1 MTIQGEGAYPRL
13 HPARLTL
20 AIAAVLVAILALHYA
35 GVGPAWPAWAEHL
48 YEALEVIAPPA
59 GPGVGASPRSASRG
73 S

>member
-1 MTIQGEGAYPRL
+1 MRAPRL

-48 YEALEVIAPPA
+48 YEALEVIAA
-59 GPGVGASPRSASRG
+59 ACCLWRAVAIPRSASRG